1 MLLLCCYLLLVSQWY
16 ISIIEWVDAGE
27 VEGEHCCGE
36 QWIDMSV
43 LDGFCIGGAGALDE
57 LRCDECVWGRETND
71 LFSGGVALDDD
82 IVAVFEMSAG
92 SEASVS
98 EQIAMQLEDCIWG
111 RWNVV
116 VAFVDGGEY
125 VAIAGDFLLGT
136 IAWRGFSATSALS
149 RLSLVEIPSIRLD
162 ALVL

>member
-1 MLLLCCYLLLVSQWY
+1 MRL
-16 ISIIEWVDAGE
+16 
-27 VEGEHCCGE
+27 
-36 QWIDMSV
+36 
-43 LDGFCIGGAGALDE
+43 
-57 LRCDECVWGRETND
+57 GRETND
-71 LFSGGVALDDD
+71 LFSGGVALDDG
-82 IVAVFEMSAG
+82 IVAVFEMSAE
-92 SEASVS
+92 SEAGVS

-125 VAIAGDFLLGT
+125 VAIAGDFLGT
-136 IAWRGFSATSALS
+136 IVWRGFPATSALS

>member
-1 MLLLCCYLLLVSQWY
+1 
-16 ISIIEWVDAGE
+16 
-27 VEGEHCCGE
+27 
-36 QWIDMSV
+36 
-43 LDGFCIGGAGALDE
+43 
-57 LRCDECVWGRETND
+57 
-71 LFSGGVALDDD
+71 
-82 IVAVFEMSAG
+82 MSAE